1 MIKFFRKIRQNL
13 LSEGKTGRYFKY
25 AIGEIILVVIGILI
39 ALQINNWN
47 NIRLEN
53 KSDYQ
58 LIDALIT
65 DLKLKNK
72 EVLSDLDYGK
82 SMIQNTENI
91 IEYWSNEKIIDT
103 LNLKYSIDKL
113 GEDSW
118 FYNDKSPVLDGI
130 TNSDLWKRLPDSL
143 IRQIDD
149 IYRGELARVK
159 NSFSKSAEYA
169 THSKL
174 NFLMPNGLSNTNKN
188 TMEIY
193 SIISKNDEEFISNLE
208 VFRGGVFRL
217 NRTFANASKA
227 IIDLIENL
235 NKYQQSKTKK

>member
-1 MIKFFRKIRQNL
+1 MIKFFRKIRQKM
-13 LSEGKTGRYFKY
+13 LSENKFSKYLIY

-39 ALQINNWN
+39 AIQINNWN
-47 NIRLEN
+47 SIRLEK

-72 EVLSDLDYGK
+72 EVLSDLDYGQ
-82 SMIQNTENI
+82 SMIQNTENL
-91 IEYWSNEKIIDT
+91 IEIWSNEKIIDT

-113 GEDSW
+113 GEDGW
-118 FYNDKSPVLDGI
+118 FYNDKSPVLDGL

-149 IYRGELARVK
+149 VYRGELARVK
-159 NSFSKSAEYA
+159 TSFSKSAEYA

-174 NFLMPNGLSNTNKN
+174 NFLMLNGLSNTAKN

-193 SIISKNDEEFISNLE
+193 SIVSKNDEEFISNLE

-217 NRTFANASKA
+217 NRTFGNASKA
-227 IIDLIENL
+227 IDELIENL
-235 NKYQQSKTKK
+235 SEYQSKLKK

>member
-13 LSEGKTGRYFKY
+13 LSENKFSKYFLY

-39 ALQINNWN
+39 ALSINNWN
-47 NIRLEN
+47 STRIEKN
-53 KSDYQ
+53 SDYQ
-58 LIDALIT
+58 LISALIT
-65 DLKLKNK
+65 DLKLKNE

-82 SMIQNTENI
+82 SIIQNTENI
-91 IEYWSNEKIIDT
+91 TKYWSINRKIDSM
-103 LNLKYSIDKL
+103 NLKYSIDIL

-118 FYNDKSPVLDGI
+118 FYNDKSPVLDGL

-159 NSFSKSAEYA
+159 TSFSKSAEYG
-169 THSKL
+169 TYCKL
-174 NFLMPNGLSNTNKN
+174 NFLIPNGLTNPNINTL
-188 TMEIY
+188 EIY
-193 SIISKNDEEFISNLE
+193 SIVSENDKEFISNLE

-217 NRTFANASKA
+217 NRTFENASKA
-227 IIDLIENL
+227 IDVLIENL
-235 NKYQQSKTKK
+235 NKYQSNLKK